1 VSAGAEIKQNG
12 RPLEPDAG
20 NADAGRPAV
29 LFQHGFIFLTTDYT
43 DIADNEKRSSR
54 QTRESTRK
62 SEGSNSEPEF

>member
-29 LFQHGFIFLTTDYT
+29 LFQHGFIFLSLRKTGTQ
-43 DIADNEKRSSR
+43 EKGFLDEDAELERR
-54 QTRESTRK
+54 
-62 SEGSNSEPEF
+62 

>member
-29 LFQHGFIFLTTDYT
+29 LFQHGFIFLSLRKAGTQ
-43 DIADNEKRSSR
+43 EKDFLD
-54 QTRESTRK
+54 ED
-62 SEGSNSEPEF
+62 E